1 MVNPDL
7 TTTFV
12 FGFGRKEKLT
22 SNDFQAKEF
31 FYGYEYFTK
40 KNNTLIIE
48 MEHFEHKG
56 NKFLSF
62 FDRVIRKLTELPIY
76 TKDIL
81 SLKNFLILKKT
92 DKLIL
97 TTELLGLS
105 LLPLILLTKLFRNID
120 VYVIVMGL
128 FGRNPSNKL
137 ILLFQRTTIGL
148 LSKVVTNYIFI
159 GKGEFLEAQRQNRKI
174 KSKFVYMPF
183 SVDTN
188 FWSPPKNHNLKDNN
202 EILFVGNDGKRDYK
216 LLLKIAET
224 LEDFNFTIITNQIK
238 NCDLENVNLIQG
250 NWGKG
255 ILTDQQMKNFYQN
268 SLITIIPIRETFQP
282 SGQSVALQSIACGTP
297 VLISKTSG
305 FWDKDLFKDG
315 DNIFFVKENNTNSW
329 KVEINKLYKN
339 QSALE
344 NCSLN
349 GIKTVKE
356 HLDLTKFSQ
365 NLYRLVIQA
374 K

>member
-120 VYVIVMGL
+120 IYVIVMGL

-137 ILLFQRTTIGL
+137 ILLFQRTTIAL

-159 GKGEFLEAQRQNRKI
+159 GKGEFLEAQRQNIKI

-188 FWSPPKNHNLKDNN
+188 FWSPPPNHNFKDNN

-238 NCDLENVNLIQG
+238 NCELENVNLVQG

-255 ILTDQQMKNFYQN
+255 ILTDQQMKKFYQN

-315 DNIFFVKENNTNSW
+315 DNIFFVTKNNTNSW
-329 KVEINKLYKN
+329 EVEINKLYKN

-344 NCSLN
+344 SCSLS

-365 NLYRLVIQA
+365 NLYRLVIEA

>member
-120 VYVIVMGL
+120 IYVIVMGL

-159 GKGEFLEAQRQNRKI
+159 GKGEFLEAQRQNIKI

-238 NCDLENVNLIQG
+238 NCELENVNLVQG

-255 ILTDQQMKNFYQN
+255 ILTDQQMKKFYQN

-329 KVEINKLYKN
+329 EVEINKLYKN
-339 QSALE
+339 KSALE

-365 NLYRLVIQA
+365 NLYRLVTEDE
-374 K
+374 

>member
-120 VYVIVMGL
+120 IYVIVMGL

-188 FWSPPKNHNLKDNN
+188 FWSPPKNHDLKDNN

-297 VLISKTSG
+297 VLISQTSG

-329 KVEINKLYKN
+329 EVEINKLYKN
-339 QSALE
+339 KSALE

-365 NLYRLVIQA
+365 NLYRLVIKA
-374 K
+374 E

>member
-120 VYVIVMGL
+120 IYVIVMGL

-188 FWSPPKNHNLKDNN
+188 F
-202 EILFVGNDGKRDYK
+202 FVGDHNA
-216 LLLKIAET
+216 I
-224 LEDFNFTIITNQIK
+224 
-238 NCDLENVNLIQG
+238 
-250 NWGKG
+250 
-255 ILTDQQMKNFYQN
+255 
-268 SLITIIPIRETFQP
+268 
-282 SGQSVALQSIACGTP
+282 
-297 VLISKTSG
+297 
-305 FWDKDLFKDG
+305 
-315 DNIFFVKENNTNSW
+315 
-329 KVEINKLYKN
+329 
-339 QSALE
+339 
-344 NCSLN
+344 
-349 GIKTVKE
+349 
-356 HLDLTKFSQ
+356 
-365 NLYRLVIQA
+365 
-374 K
+374 

>member
-12 FGFGRKEKLT
+12 FGAGRKKKLS

-40 KNNTLIIE
+40 NLNTLIIE
-48 MEHFEHKG
+48 MEHFDYEG
-56 NKFLSF
+56 NRFLSF

-81 SLKNFLILKKT
+81 SLKNFQILKKT
-92 DKLIL
+92 DKLVL

-105 LLPLILLTKLFRNID
+105 LLPMILFTKLFRNID
-120 VYVIVMGL
+120 IYVIVMGL
-128 FGRNPSNKL
+128 FGRKPSNKF
-137 ILLFQRTTIGL
+137 ILLFQRTTISL
-148 LSKVVTNYIFI
+148 LSKVVSNYIFI
-159 GKGEFLEAQRQNRKI
+159 GKGEFLEAQRQNSKI
-174 KSKFVYMPF
+174 ISKCVYMPF

-188 FWSPPKNHNLKDNN
+188 FWTPPKNHSSKDKNK
-202 EILFVGNDGKRDYK
+202 ILFVGNDGKRDYK
-216 LLLKIAET
+216 LLLKIAESM
-224 LEDFNFTIITNQIK
+224 DNFNFTIITNQIK
-238 NCDLENVNLIQG
+238 NCDLKNVDLIQG

-255 ILTDQQMKNFYQN
+255 ILTDQQMKSFYQN

-305 FWDKDLFKDG
+305 FWDNDLFKDG
-315 DNIFFVKENNTNSW
+315 DNIFFVEENNTISW
-329 KVEINKLYKN
+329 EVEIKKLYQN
-339 QSALE
+339 QSALKK
-344 NCSLN
+344 CSLN
-349 GIKTVKE
+349 GIMTVKE
-356 HLDLTKFSQ
+356 YLDLNTFSQ
-365 NLYRLVIQA
+365 NLYRLVIGP

>member
-120 VYVIVMGL
+120 IYVIVMGL

-188 FWSPPKNHNLKDNN
+188 FWSPPKNHDLKDNN

-255 ILTDQQMKNFYQN
+255 ILTDQQMKKFYQN

-315 DNIFFVKENNTNSW
+315 DNIFFVKENNSNSW
-329 KVEINKLYKN
+329 EVEINKLYKN
-339 QSALE
+339 KSALE

-365 NLYRLVIQA
+365 NLYRLVTEDE
-374 K
+374 

>member
-1 MVNPDL
+1 MVNPNL

-31 FYGYEYFTK
+31 FYGYEYFTQK
-40 KNNTLIIE
+40 YNTLIIE
-48 MEHFEHKG
+48 MEHFDHKG
-56 NKFLSF
+56 NRFLSF

-120 VYVIVMGL
+120 IYVIVMGL

-188 FWSPPKNHNLKDNN
+188 FWSPPKNHDLNDNN

-255 ILTDQQMKNFYQN
+255 ILTDQQMKKFYQN

-329 KVEINKLYKN
+329 EVEINKLYKN
-339 QSALE
+339 KSALE

-365 NLYRLVIQA
+365 NLYRLVIEA
-374 K
+374 E

>member
-1 MVNPDL
+1 MVNPDS

-12 FGFGRKEKLT
+12 FGAGRKVKLS

-31 FYGYEYFTK
+31 FYGYEYFTEK
-40 KNNTLIIE
+40 CNTLIIE
-48 MEHFEHKG
+48 MEHFDYKG

-81 SLKNFLILKKT
+81 SLKNFQILKKT
-92 DKLIL
+92 DKLVL

-120 VYVIVMGL
+120 IYVIVMGL
-128 FGRNPSNKL
+128 FGRKPSNKI
-137 ILLFQRTTIGL
+137 ILLFQRTAIGL
-148 LSKVVTNYIFI
+148 LSRVVSKYIFI
-159 GKGEFLEAQRQNRKI
+159 GKGEFLEAQKQNRKI

-188 FWSPPKNHNLKDNN
+188 FWTPQKNQIFKDKN

-224 LEDFNFTIITNQIK
+224 MEDFNFTIITNQIK
-238 NCDLENVNLIQG
+238 SCDLENVNLIQG
-250 NWGKG
+250 NWGEG
-255 ILTDQQMKNFYQN
+255 ILTDQQMRNFYQK

-305 FWDKDLFKDG
+305 FWDNDLFKDG
-315 DNIFFVKENNTNSW
+315 DNIFFVEENNTISW
-329 KVEINKLYKN
+329 EVEINRLYQN
-339 QSALE
+339 PSALE
-344 NCSLN
+344 NCSLS
-349 GIKTVKE
+349 GIKTVQE
-356 HLDLTKFSQ
+356 DLDLNTFSQ
-365 NLYRLVIQA
+365 NLYRLVIEA